1 MIDEREE
8 SLREMVSLGN
18 IKAISAYIRGGV
30 NINSQNKMNGW
41 TALHWACARGN
52 LAAAEL
58 LVRFGADTTLTND
71 KGQTP
76 LDICRD
82 DNIRTLLS
90 THGQGKGDN
99 SGSGSVTVSD
109 KEPKESSKPL
119 FVPNYMAN
127 PDLSKAWGIPDDA
140 MPAAQGESG
149 YIQQLQYEASMSKS
163 SSSYNQKGSSNAA
176 ASNPSPVAGHADRP
190 QEQEILVYDK
200 KYDEANLLGSVF
212 IDPCKQTIGELKLQ
226 LAEEI
231 DGVPAYGEFTLAR
244 YNGKQTI
251 PIGAKQETFSV
262 EKVFRGPDEAV
273 VVLCKNEALD
283 K

>member
-18 IKAISAYIRGGV
+18 IKAIGAYIRGGV
-30 NINSQNKMNGW
+30 NINSKNKMNGW

-58 LVRFGADTTLTND
+58 LVRSGADTTLTND

-90 THGQGKGDN
+90 THGQGKGNN
-99 SGSGSVTVSD
+99 SGSESVTVSD
-109 KEPKESSKPL
+109 KEPEESSKPS
-119 FVPNYMAN
+119 FIPNYMAN

-149 YIQQLQYEASMSKS
+149 YIQQLQYEASVSKS
-163 SSSYNQKGSSNAA
+163 KSYSQKDSITAI
-176 ASNPSPVAGHADRP
+176 ASNPAPVANHANRP
-190 QEQEILVYDK
+190 QEQEILIYDK
-200 KYDEANLLGSVF
+200 KYDEANLLGSIFV
-212 IDPCKQTIGELKLQ
+212 DPCKQTIGELKLQ

-262 EKVFRGPDEAV
+262 EKVFRGPDDAV
-273 VVLCKNEALD
+273 VVLCKSEALNE
-283 K
+283 